1 MASFRRFVHEII
13 HSRWNMRPADLDAI
27 DVKILT
33 HVQADG
39 RISVADLA
47 DKVGLSPSAC
57 HRRLKRLEDDGV
69 IEGYVGLVSPAAL
82 GRGTSV
88 FVQITLDRQ
97 QDQDLRAFEA
107 KVMESPEVM
116 ECYLM
121 AGDSDY
127 MLRVMVA
134 DGSDYERLHTQTL
147 TRLPGVARVRSSFT
161 LRTVAKRTTVPIR

>member
-1 MASFRRFVHEII
+1 
-13 HSRWNMRPADLDAI
+13 MRKITFDALDR
-27 DVKILT
+27 KILT
-33 HVQADG
+33 TIQADG
-39 RISVADLA
+39 RISIADLA
-47 DKVGLSPSAC
+47 EVVGLSPSAC
-57 HRRLKRLEDDGV
+57 HRRLRQLEEAGV
-69 IEGYVGLVSPAAL
+69 VEGYVALVNPGAC

-97 QDQDLRAFEA
+97 QEQDLAAFEA
-107 KVMESPEVM
+107 KARECPEVM

-127 MLRVMVA
+127 LLRVVVA

-161 LRTVAKRTTVPIR
+161 LRTVAKRTAIPMD

>member
-1 MASFRRFVHEII
+1 MRKIELDSLDRRI
-13 HSRWNMRPADLDAI
+13 LDCI
-27 DVKILT
+27 
-33 HVQADG
+33 QADG
-39 RISVADLA
+39 RVSNADLA

-57 HRRLKRLEDDGV
+57 HRRLRRLEEEGV
-69 IEGYVGLVSPAAL
+69 VEGYVALLNGAAL

-97 QDQDLRAFEA
+97 QEQDLRAFEA
-107 KVMESPEVM
+107 RVMECPEVM

-127 MLRVMVA
+127 LLRVLVA

-161 LRTVAKRTTVPIR
+161 LRTVAKRTALPMG

>member
-1 MASFRRFVHEII
+1 MRKIELDPLDRRI
-13 HSRWNMRPADLDAI
+13 LDCI
-27 DVKILT
+27 
-33 HVQADG
+33 QADG
-39 RISVADLA
+39 RVSNADLA

-57 HRRLKRLEDDGV
+57 HRRLRRLEEEGV
-69 IEGYVGLVSPAAL
+69 VEGYVALLNGAAL

-97 QDQDLRAFEA
+97 QEQDLRAFEA
-107 KVMESPEVM
+107 RVMECPEVM

-127 MLRVMVA
+127 LLRVLVA

-161 LRTVAKRTTVPIR
+161 LRTVAKRTALPMG

>member
-1 MASFRRFVHEII
+1 
-13 HSRWNMRPADLDAI
+13 MRPIDLDAI

-107 KVMESPEVM
+107 KVMECPEVM

-127 MLRVMVA
+127 MLRVVVA

-161 LRTVAKRTTVPIR
+161 LRTVAKRTTVLMR